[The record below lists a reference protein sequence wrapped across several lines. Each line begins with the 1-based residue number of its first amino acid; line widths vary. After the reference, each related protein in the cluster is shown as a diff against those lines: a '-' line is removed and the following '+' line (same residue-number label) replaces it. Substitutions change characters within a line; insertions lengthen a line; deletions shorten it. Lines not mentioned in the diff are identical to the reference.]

1 MAIVQ
6 YRKLWETE
14 DKVRYEVAP
23 VPEEK
28 YGVEYNKKTEELGVT
43 HTEAQALGE
52 ALMMAL
58 IHRQM
63 VHDPKMTHLTEFP
76 TDGTFRL

>member
-28 YGVEYNKKTEELGVT
+28 YEVEYNKTTGEIRTNAK
-43 HTEAQALGE
+43 E
-52 ALMMAL
+52 ALAIADSMIDNL
-58 IHRQM
+58 VGQQLRN
-63 VHDPKMTHLTEFP
+63 DPNMTRLTEFP
-76 TDGTFRL
+76 ETGAFRM